1 LFGFQ
6 VSFLFFLMYVC
17 PSCPTSFESEENNI
31 EANKNNYK
39 SFPTSHAS
47 EHQWGKP
54 GPAGIG
60 GAFMFYFSCTA
71 GFIDSSEAELL
82 AIYKAQA

>member
-6 VSFLFFLMYVC
+6 VSFLFFLMHVC
-17 PSCPTSFESEENNI
+17 PSCPTSFESEEYNI

-47 EHQWGKP
+47 EHQWWKP

-60 GAFMFYFSCTA
+60 PFMFYFSCTA
-71 GFIDSSEAELL
+71 GFFDSSEAELL